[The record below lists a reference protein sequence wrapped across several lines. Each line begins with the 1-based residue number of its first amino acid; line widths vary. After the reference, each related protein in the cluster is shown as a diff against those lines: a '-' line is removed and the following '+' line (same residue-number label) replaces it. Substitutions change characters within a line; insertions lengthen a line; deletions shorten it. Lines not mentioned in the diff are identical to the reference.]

1 MNFVQELKWRGLLH
15 DMTPETE
22 KFLLENKTK
31 GYIGFD
37 PTADSLHIGSLVQI
51 IILKHFQNAGHNPIV
66 LLGGATG
73 MIGDPS
79 GKSDERNLLDQ
90 KTLKKNS
97 QAIKKQF
104 ENFLDFDRKSNNKA
118 VMLNNYDWMK
128 SYTLVDFSRD
138 IGKHITV
145 NYMMSKESVKKRL
158 GSNVKVGMSFTEF
171 TYQLLQGYDFL
182 HLYKTVDCKIQL
194 GGSDQWG
201 NITTGTELIRRK
213 ENGKAYAITCPLI
226 KKSDGSKFGK
236 TEEGNIWLDKNK
248 TSTYKFYQF
257 WLNTTDQDALNYIK
271 IFTFLSR
278 EQIEQK
284 IEEHIESPHLR
295 ILQKIIAKEITIFVH
310 GEDAFKKA
318 VEASQIL
325 FGNATSKALQKI
337 DTDLFLELF
346 EGVPQTKVSMSK
358 IKKGI
363 DIISALVLE
372 TGFLKS
378 NGEAKRALSENS
390 ISVNQVK
397 VDQKYIVD
405 QNDLIAAHYI
415 LLKRGKKSFFILN
428 VID

>member
-104 ENFLDFDRKSNNKA
+104 ENFLDFDRKSKNKA

-337 DTDLFLELF
+337 DTELFLELF